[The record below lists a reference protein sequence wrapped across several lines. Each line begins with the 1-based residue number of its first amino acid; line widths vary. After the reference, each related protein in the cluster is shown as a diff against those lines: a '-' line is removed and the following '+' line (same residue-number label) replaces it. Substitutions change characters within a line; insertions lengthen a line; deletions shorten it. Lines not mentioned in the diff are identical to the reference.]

1 MHVPDTGETSGM
13 SSQEPLTVLRTL
25 AGGLDGVIKQAETV
39 QIWMEVRGQWPG
51 SVLSCCIVRSLS
63 PAGLGLN
70 HLQGPCLLGS
80 L

>member
-1 MHVPDTGETSGM
+1 MLLPDTGEKSGV
-13 SSQEPLTVLRTL
+13 SSQGSLTVIKTL
-25 AGGLDGVIKQAETV
+25 AGGLHGVIKEAEKA

-51 SVLSCCIVRSLS
+51 SVLSCCLMWSLS

-70 HLQGPCLLGS
+70 HLQGPFLLGS